1 MHFINLP
8 QEKRVYWGQMQF
20 LLGRKSLE
28 SGESKK
34 RRLKANLEYGHVDFQ
49 KLALSGY

>member
-8 QEKRVYWGQMQF
+8 QEKRVYWRQVQF
-20 LLGRKSLE
+20 LPGRKSLE
-28 SGESKK
+28 SGEK
-34 RRLKANLEYGHVDFQ
+34 RRLKAYSVYRHVDFQ